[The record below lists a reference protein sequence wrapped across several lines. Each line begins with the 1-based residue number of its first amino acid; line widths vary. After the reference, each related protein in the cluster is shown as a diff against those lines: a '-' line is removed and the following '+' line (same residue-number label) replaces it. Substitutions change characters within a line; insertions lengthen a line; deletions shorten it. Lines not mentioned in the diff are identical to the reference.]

1 MSSKEINNVINI
13 NGTEIPRGKRATVK
27 IKVGSLPSGTSIN
40 IFAHVFRSK
49 NPGPTML
56 LLGGVHGDE
65 VNGVEIV
72 RRAVKVGYFNQLK
85 MGSVI
90 AVPLL
95 NIYGFIN
102 FSRDLPDGKDVN
114 RSFPGSARGS
124 LASNVAYT
132 LTKHFLPLVDFGIDF
147 HTGGKSIHNYPQIRV
162 THGDTEGYK
171 LAELF
176 GAPFIIKSDLINKS
190 LRKECSKRNIPM
202 LVYEAGESLRLDSFA
217 IQEGLNGIQRVMS
230 SLGMIE
236 KVPLTPKDPIVLESN
251 NWVRAN
257 QAGVFISYK
266 KAGDF
271 VKKGE
276 VLGHLTD
283 PYGVKESKIKSPYSG
298 YIYGHNN
305 MPLVHKGD
313 ALYHLGFEK
322 QKS

>member
-1 MSSKEINNVINI
+1 MNI
-13 NGTEIPRGKRATVK
+13 NGTEILQGKHATVK

-40 IFAHVFRSK
+40 LFAHVYRSK

-56 LLGGVHGDE
+56 VLGGVHGDE

-72 RRAVKVGYFNQLK
+72 RRAVKVGYFDHLK
-85 MGSVI
+85 HGNVI

-114 RSFPGSARGS
+114 RSFPGTSRGS
-124 LASNVAYT
+124 LASKVAYT
-132 LTKHFLPLVDFGIDF
+132 LTKHILPLVDFGLDF

-162 THGDTEGYK
+162 SKNDKDAYM

-176 GAPFIIKSDLINKS
+176 GAPFIVKSNLINKS
-190 LRKECSKRNIPM
+190 LRKECSKRGIPM
-202 LVYEAGESLRLDSFA
+202 LVYEGGESLRLDSFA

-230 SLGMIE
+230 SLGMVE
-236 KVPLTPKDPIVLESN
+236 KQQLAPKDPVILEKN
-251 NWVRAN
+251 KWLRAG
-257 QAGVFISYK
+257 QSGILISYK
-266 KAGDF
+266 KAGDY

-283 PYGVKESKIKSPYSG
+283 PYGVHESKVKSPYSG

-305 MPLVHKGD
+305 MPVVHKGD
-313 ALYHLGFEK
+313 AIYHIGFE
-322 QKS
+322 